1 MSVKKGIHL
10 RILFLVEGI
19 APIKKTIIQLST
31 NILAVVF
38 LAYIGITSKIII
50 QNMTSLTLLSLP
62 SVPINVMYVSVPI
75 GCIFMIYYILF
86 LIYSDLKT
94 LLALTRKET

>member
-1 MSVKKGIHL
+1 MSIKKGIHL
-10 RILFLVEGI
+10 RILFFVDGI

-31 NILAVVF
+31 NILAIVF

-62 SVPINVMYVSVPI
+62 SVPINVMYFSVPV
-75 GCIFMIYYILF
+75 GCIVMIYYILF
-86 LIYSDLKT
+86 YIYSDLKI
-94 LLALTRKET
+94 LQALVREET